1 MRLLFTILFLTIVSS
16 SYSQYRIS
24 SYLTKH
30 RSRRHKNSLE
40 KGAIFFSWGFNRSF
54 YTDSK
59 VHFEGKGHSFDLT
72 NVRAE
77 DNQSH
82 RFSGNFYNPLDW
94 TKTQYNFKLGY
105 YFKNKWSMTIALDH
119 MKYQII
125 DNSGATLDGDVTF
138 TSDEYISFN
147 DNLSFYHGNW
157 YSKSV
162 IIDKDYF
169 NYNTNGGMNYLHLEW
184 AKTAEIYNYNTKRP
198 FVISSVTGFGTGIV
212 LSNVNFTYNG
222 KQNVKARSLSGYGAS
237 LFTGV
242 RFEFLRQLYLYANV
256 SGGLLHQVRA
266 KTIKTDDLSY
276 ARHLFLYSQFDAGLG
291 FFLFRR
297 PKNGCDDCP
306 VW

>member
-1 MRLLFTILFLTIVSS
+1 MRFLFLCLLILFSKDSLGQFKLSKLSRFRSS
-16 SYSQYRIS
+16 
-24 SYLTKH
+24 
-30 RSRRHKNSLE
+30 RHKNTKE
-40 KGAIFFSWGFNRSF
+40 AGTIFCSWGFNRSF

-138 TSDEYISFN
+138 TTDEYISFN

-198 FVISSVTGFGTGIV
+198 FVISSVTGFGTGI
-212 LSNVNFTYNG
+212 
-222 KQNVKARSLSGYGAS
+222 
-237 LFTGV
+237 
-242 RFEFLRQLYLYANV
+242 
-256 SGGLLHQVRA
+256 
-266 KTIKTDDLSY
+266 
-276 ARHLFLYSQFDAGLG
+276 
-291 FFLFRR
+291 
-297 PKNGCDDCP
+297 
-306 VW
+306 